1 MCNCT
6 LIVYLLN
13 NIPGLYMID
22 ENYHE
27 LLAQVA
33 SMYYDQQLTQSA
45 IGEELGLSRVKIY
58 RLLKEAREEQIV
70 QINIHWPIKR
80 DIHLE
85 KALLQAFDLNEAL
98 VLATTPETRATAL
111 RRLGQLGARYLET
124 VLKDGMTMAIC
135 VGRSTYE
142 IIHAIRPGF
151 KASIHVA
158 QAMGSIPFAVEEFD
172 SVALARELA
181 EKLGGQVLYLSSPL
195 MADSPEAAKVLRSQS
210 SIERTLSAAREAD
223 VTLLGI
229 GNLDPA
235 ISGYVKAG
243 SITADE
249 LIGLAEDGAIGDIG
263 GQVFTINGEL
273 HPGDYN
279 QRIIGLTLDELK
291 GIPLTIAAAAGREKA
306 MAIQGALR
314 TGVID
319 VLCTDDQA
327 AKEVLQLERAH
338 STLTTNPI

>member
-1 MCNCT
+1 
-6 LIVYLLN
+6 VYLHN
-13 NIPGLYMID
+13 NIPGLDMID
-22 ENYHE
+22 ENHHE

-45 IGEELGLSRVKIY
+45 IGEELGLSRVKVY

-70 QINIHWPIKR
+70 QITIHWPIKR

-98 VLATTPETRATAL
+98 VLTTNPDTRATTL
-111 RRLGQLGARYLET
+111 RRLGQLGARYLEK

-151 KASIHVA
+151 KAGIHVA

-195 MADSPEAAKVLRSQS
+195 MADSPEAAEVLRSQR
-210 SIERTLSAAREAD
+210 SIERTLSAARDAD
-223 VTLLGI
+223 VALLGI
-229 GNLDPA
+229 GNLDPT
-235 ISGYVKAG
+235 ISGFVKAG
-243 SITADE
+243 SITPDE
-249 LIGLAEDGAIGDIG
+249 LITLAKDGAIGDIG
-263 GQVFTINGEL
+263 GQVFTAAGEL
-273 HPGDYN
+273 HPCDLN
-279 QRIIGLTLDELK
+279 QRIIGLTLAELRR
-291 GIPLTIAAAAGREKA
+291 IPLTIATAAGLDKA
-306 MAIQGALR
+306 SAIQGALR

-319 VLCTDDQA
+319 MLCIDDQA
-327 AKEVLQLERAH
+327 AQEVLRLEHVH
-338 STLTTNPI
+338 SIPTTNPI